1 MTVVKLYTKTPVKRE
16 VWTSAFDSMAGRY
29 IDQCEEKEDREHVF
43 DSVSDALLFGA
54 LHREVLSRLE
64 VYLETTGGCLA
75 PLVVMESDALERMKW
90 TTLSPCAP

>member
-16 VWTSAFDSMAGRY
+16 VGTSAFDPKVGRY
-29 IDQCEEKEDREHVF
+29 VTLSRETEDTEHVF

-54 LHREVLSRLE
+54 LHREALSRLE

-75 PLVVMESDALERMKW
+75 PLVVMESDALEMMKW